1 MYIELRPCPASRQR
15 GVTLIELIL
24 FIVIVSV
31 AVTGVLGALR
41 LSTGASADPLRR
53 KQALMIAEGLLEEV
67 QLAKFTFCD
76 PVSIEAES
84 ATGNSACTVAE
95 QFGQGGGVGAAQEP
109 VGPRPYDNVNDYA
122 AVAGVATATLDNVND
137 YVAVAG
143 AATAAFDINGVLSD
157 AAGAPM
163 ALPGYTV
170 RLTIRPEAL
179 GGIAAGNTATDVGNV
194 LRISVAVSY
203 DGQTLVLDG
212 YRTRYA
218 PNLL

>member
-1 MYIELRPCPASRQR
+1 MFSRPAPPQH

-31 AVTGVLGALR
+31 AVTGLLGALR
-41 LSTGASADPLRR
+41 LMTGASADPLRR

-76 PVSIEAES
+76 PASDNVDS
-84 ATGNSACTVAE
+84 ATGSASCTIPE
-95 QFGQGGGVGAAQEP
+95 RFGQGGGTGAAQEP
-109 VGPRPYDNVNDYA
+109 TGPRPYDNVNDYVA
-122 AVAGVATATLDNVND
+122 AAGTAV
-137 YVAVAG
+137 
-143 AATAAFDINGVLSD
+143 AAFDSNGVLSD
-157 AAGAPM
+157 ATGAPM

-170 RLTIRPEAL
+170 GLTIVPEAL
-179 GGIAAGNTATDVGNV
+179 GGIAAGNTATDVGDV

-218 PNLL
+218 PNSP

>member
-1 MYIELRPCPASRQR
+1 MCSDVGLRPAPQR

-24 FIVIVSV
+24 FIVIVSLS
-31 AVTGVLGALR
+31 VTGVLAALR
-41 LSTGASADPLRR
+41 LTTGASADPLRR

-67 QLAKFTFCD
+67 QVAKFTFCD
-76 PVSIEAES
+76 PSSIDAES
-84 ATGNSACTVAE
+84 AASSAGCTVPE
-95 QFGQGGGVGAAQEP
+95 RFGQGGGGGAAQEP
-109 VGPRPYDNVNDYA
+109 IGPRPYDNVNDYVAAADA
-122 AVAGVATATLDNVND
+122 AV
-137 YVAVAG
+137 
-143 AATAAFDINGVLSD
+143 AAFDINGVLSD
-157 AAGAPM
+157 ATGAPL

-179 GGIAAGNTATDVGNV
+179 GGIAPGNTAQDVGDV

-203 DGQTLVLDG
+203 DGQTLELDG

>member
-1 MYIELRPCPASRQR
+1 MCSRQAR
-15 GVTLIELIL
+15 QHGVTLIELIL

-31 AVTGVLGALR
+31 AVVGVLQALQ
-41 LSTGASADPLRR
+41 LTTGASADPLRR

-76 PVSIEAES
+76 PASDNADS
-84 ATGNSACTVAE
+84 AAGSAACTIPE
-95 QFGQGGGVGAAQEP
+95 QFGQGGGSGAAKEP
-109 VGPRPYDNVNDYA
+109 VGPRPYDNVNDYVA
-122 AVAGVATATLDNVND
+122 AASTPE
-137 YVAVAG
+137 
-143 AATAAFDINGVLSD
+143 AAFDIGGVLSD
-157 AAGAPM
+157 ASGAAM

-170 RLTIRPEAL
+170 QLTITPEPL
-179 GGIAAGNTATDVGNV
+179 GGIVPGNTATDVGDV

-218 PNLL
+218 PNSP

>member
-1 MYIELRPCPASRQR
+1 MGFKTRPGPGLARQR

-41 LSTGASADPLRR
+41 ISTSASADPLRR

-76 PVSIEAES
+76 PTSIEAES
-84 ATGNSACTVAE
+84 AAGSAACTIAE
-95 QFGQGGGVGAAQEP
+95 QFGQGGGATTAQEP

-122 AVAGVATATLDNVND
+122 AA
-137 YVAVAG
+137 AG
-143 AATAAFDINGVLSD
+143 AAIAAFDINGVLSD
-157 AAGAPM
+157 ATGAPL

-179 GGIAAGNTATDVGNV
+179 GGIAAGNTATDIGDV

>member
-1 MYIELRPCPASRQR
+1 MSSRRAPRPTPQR

-41 LSTGASADPLRR
+41 LTTSASADPLRR

-67 QLAKFTFCD
+67 QLAKFTYCD
-76 PVSIEAES
+76 PASDNADNAASS
-84 ATGNSACTVAE
+84 AGCTIPE
-95 QFGQGGGVGAAQEP
+95 HFGQGGGAGAGQEP
-109 VGPRPYDNVNDYA
+109 VGSRPYDNVNDYA
-122 AVAGVATATLDNVND
+122 AAPGVAV
-137 YVAVAG
+137 
-143 AATAAFDINGVLSD
+143 AAFDIGNVLSD
-157 AAGAPM
+157 ATGAPM

-170 RLTIRPEAL
+170 RLTMFREAL
-179 GGIAAGNTATDVGNV
+179 GGIAAGTGADVGDV

-212 YRTRYA
+212 YRMRYA
-218 PNLL
+218 PNSP

>member
-1 MYIELRPCPASRQR
+1 MGAKVRQGLGPGSGRECQR

-41 LSTGASADPLRR
+41 LTTGASADPLRR

-76 PVSIEAES
+76 PTSIEAES
-84 ATGNSACTVAE
+84 AASSADCTIAE
-95 QFGQGGGVGAAQEP
+95 QFGQGGGIGAAQEP
-109 VGPRPYDNVNDYA
+109 VDPRPY
-122 AVAGVATATLDNVND
+122 DNVND

-143 AATAAFDINGVLSD
+143 TAIAAFDINGVLSD
-157 AAGAPM
+157 ATGAPI

-179 GGIAAGNTATDVGNV
+179 GGIAAGNTATDVGDV

-203 DGQTLVLDG
+203 DDQTLVLDG

-218 PNLL
+218 PNLP